1 MPTTHLHALFA
12 PTSVAIVGVSPQRT
26 HGGNVIANLRSIG
39 YTGSVYP
46 VHPTAT
52 EFEGLRVAP
61 DLEALDTAPACAVF
75 VLSADK
81 VVGEL
86 RKAGRMG
93 VKAAVVFA
101 SGFGELNAA
110 GARLEQELSAT
121 AKAFGIQLCGPNC
134 MGLADYSTRFSPYSG
149 SLPHQHAPGHVAV
162 LSHSGSGCV
171 VFSNTGRFGVS
182 KLVSLGNSTV
192 LDMPH
197 YLDHLVDDPQTRIA
211 ALLVETVRDPV
222 HFQQAAMRMRAA
234 GKHVVVLKNGRS
246 QKGMAATAAHTGA
259 LGGAHEA
266 YRQFFEDCG
275 ALLVDDMDELIETVT
290 LLERL
295 RTVPRAG
302 RVALIGISGGEIA
315 MACDLAEETRVDLA
329 ELGADTKQKIE
340 AAMPKFSFAS
350 NPLDTRTFEHGSYVQ
365 LMRYLAEDE
374 DVGLLAVAQ
383 DSACTL
389 DDRQARRYSGIA
401 HAVRDA
407 VQAIDKPVVFY
418 NNTAMPLHPLLA
430 EPLHQAGVP
439 VLQGARPALLAVSR
453 VMAYGAQAQRPV
465 DPTAEPSAKGQALAP
480 QPHWVERLA
489 SGAPFSEAEARQF
502 LQDHGLPVLVGTL
515 ATTAQEACEAAE
527 RIGRPV
533 VLKIDSPDIAHK
545 TEVGG
550 VELSVSG
557 AQTVAQAFERMRA
570 RVLAAA
576 PHARIRGVLVQEM
589 VQGGIEVL
597 GGITRQAPF
606 GPVLT
611 LGWGGTQVE
620 LLRDSRVVLAPF
632 THERIGRQLDSTKVA
647 ALLAGFRG
655 AAPKDR
661 ETLVDLL
668 VRLTD
673 VFTAYGDLIEALEIN
688 PISVLDDGQGVRVL
702 DALLV
707 PQARP
712 NAPNKADSETNPT
725 GVHA

>member
-1 MPTTHLHALFA
+1 MQTTPLHALFA

-26 HGGNVIANLRSIG
+26 HGGNVVNNLRSLG
-39 YTGSVYP
+39 YTGAVFP
-46 VHPTAT
+46 IHPTAT
-52 EFEGLRVAP
+52 EFEGLGVCP

-75 VLSADK
+75 VLSGEK
-81 VVGEL
+81 VIGEL

-110 GARLEQELSAT
+110 GAQLELELSAI
-121 AKAFGIQLCGPNC
+121 AKEFGMQLCGPNC
-134 MGLADYSTRFSPYSG
+134 MGLADYSTRFAPYSG
-149 SLPHQHAPGHVAV
+149 SLPRQHAPGHVAV

-197 YLDHLVDDPQTRIA
+197 YLDHLVEDAQTRIA

-259 LGGAHEA
+259 LGGAHVA

-275 ALLVDDMDELIETVT
+275 AILVDDMDELIETVT

-295 RTVPRAG
+295 RYVPPKG

-315 MACDLAEETRVDLA
+315 MACDLADETHVDLA
-329 ELGADTKQKIE
+329 ELSADTKQKIE

-365 LMRYLAEDE
+365 LMRHLAADE
-374 DVGLLAVAQ
+374 DVGILAVAQ

-389 DDRQARRYSGIA
+389 DDRQAKRYSAIA

-430 EPLHQAGVP
+430 DPLCQAGVP
-439 VLQGARPALLAVSR
+439 VLHGARPALLAIAR
-453 VMAYGAQAQRPV
+453 VMAYGAQSAPPAHGAAHASAFVQQR
-465 DPTAEPSAKGQALAP
+465 K
-480 QPHWVERLA
+480 WVERLS
-489 SGAPFSEAEARQF
+489 SGQPCSEAEAKQF
-502 LQDHGLPVLVGTL
+502 LQDHGLPVLAGTI
-515 ATTAQEACEAAE
+515 ATTAQEARDAAD

-533 VLKIDSPDIAHK
+533 VLKIDSPDIPHK

-550 VELSVSG
+550 VELAVSG
-557 AQTVAQAFERMRA
+557 AEAVGEAFERIRT

-576 PHARIRGVLVQEM
+576 PQARIRGVLVQEM
-589 VQGGIEVL
+589 VPGGVEVL

-606 GPVLT
+606 GAVLT

-620 LLRDSRVVLAPF
+620 LFQDSRVVLAPF
-632 THERIGRQLDSTKVA
+632 THERIGRQLDGTKVA

-668 VRLTD
+668 LRLTD
-673 VFTAYGDLIEALEIN
+673 LFTAYGELIEALEIN
-688 PISVLDDGQGVRVL
+688 PIAVLDDGQGVRVL

-712 NAPNKADSETNPT
+712 NTLNEAHPETNPT
-725 GVHA
+725 GVPA

>member
-1 MPTTHLHALFA
+1 MHTTTLHALFA

-26 HGGNVIANLRSIG
+26 HGGNVISNLRSIG
-39 YTGSVYP
+39 YTGSIHP

-61 DLEALDTAPACAVF
+61 DLEALDAAPACAVF
-75 VLSADK
+75 VLSAEK
-81 VVGEL
+81 AVGEL

-110 GARLEQELSAT
+110 GARLELELSAT
-121 AKAFGIQLCGPNC
+121 AKEFGIQLCGPNC

-197 YLDHLVDDPQTRIA
+197 YLDHLVEDAQTRIA

-234 GKHVVVLKNGRS
+234 GKHVVILKNGRS

-275 ALLVDDMDELIETVT
+275 AVLVDDMDELIETVT

-295 RTVPRAG
+295 RYVPRAG

-315 MACDLAEETRVDLA
+315 MACDLADETRVDLA

-365 LMRYLAEDE
+365 LMRTLAEDE

-383 DSACTL
+383 DSAFTL
-389 DDRQARRYSGIA
+389 DDRQAQRYSGIA

-439 VLQGARPALLAVSR
+439 VLHGARPALLAMSR
-453 VMAYGAQAQRPV
+453 VMAYGAQTQRPV
-465 DPTAEPSAKGQALAP
+465 DPIAEGQAVAP
-480 QPHWVERLA
+480 QRPWVERLS
-489 SGAPFSEAEARQF
+489 SGAPFSEAEAKQF
-502 LQDHGLPVLVGTL
+502 LQDHGLPVLAGTR
-515 ATTAQEACEAAE
+515 ATTAQEASEAAE

-533 VLKIDSPDIAHK
+533 VLKIDSPDIPHK

-550 VELSVSG
+550 VVLSVSG
-557 AQTVAQAFERMRA
+557 AQAVAQAFDRMRA

-620 LLRDSRVVLAPF
+620 LFRDSRVVLAPF
-632 THERIGRQLDSTKVA
+632 THARIGRQLDSTKVA

-668 VRLTD
+668 LRLTE

-688 PISVLDDGQGVRVL
+688 PIAVLDDGQGVRVL
-702 DALLV
+702 DALLI
-707 PQARP
+707 PKAPTDSHRP
-712 NAPNKADSETNPT
+712 NDSTTAAT
-725 GVHA
+725 GAHA

>member
-1 MPTTHLHALFA
+1 MQTTHLEALFA
-12 PTSVAIVGVSPQRT
+12 PASVAIVGVSPQRT
-26 HGGNVIANLRSIG
+26 HGGNVITNLRSIG
-39 YTGSVYP
+39 YRGP
-46 VHPTAT
+46 ILPIHPTAT

-75 VLSADK
+75 VLSAEK

-93 VKAAVVFA
+93 VQAAVVLA

-110 GARLEQELSAT
+110 GAGLEQELAQI
-121 AKAFGIQLCGPNC
+121 AQDHGIRLCGPNC

-149 SLPHQHAPGHVAV
+149 SLPRQHAPGHVAV

-182 KLVSLGNSTV
+182 KLVSVGNGTV

-197 YLDHLVDDPQTRIA
+197 YLDHLVEDEQTRVA

-222 HFQQAAMRMRAA
+222 HFQQAALRMRAA

-246 QKGMAATAAHTGA
+246 KKGMAATAAHTGA

-275 ALLVDDMDELIETVT
+275 ALLVDDMDELIETAT

-295 RTVPRAG
+295 RHVPRAG

-315 MACDLAEETRVDLA
+315 MACDLADETGVELA
-329 ELGADTKQKIE
+329 ELRAQTKQKIE

-350 NPLDTRTFEHGSYVQ
+350 NPLDTRTFEHGTYVQ
-365 LMRYLAEDE
+365 LMRTLAQDE

-383 DSACTL
+383 DSASTL
-389 DDRQARRYSGIA
+389 DDRQAQRYSAIA

-407 VQAIDKPVVFY
+407 VQTIEKPVVFY

-430 EPLHQAGVP
+430 EPLREAGIP
-439 VLQGARPALLAVSR
+439 VLQGARSALLAVSR
-453 VMAYGAQAQRPV
+453 VMAYGAQTASRPHPDAQAPAARPQ
-465 DPTAEPSAKGQALAP
+465 QA
-480 QPHWVERLA
+480 WVERLS
-489 SGAPFSEAEARQF
+489 SGLPFSEAEARQF
-502 LQDHGLPVLVGTL
+502 LQDHGLPVLAGTR
-515 ATTAQEACEAAE
+515 ATTAQEAFEAAD

-550 VELSVSG
+550 VALSVSG
-557 AQTVAQAFERMRA
+557 GPAAAQAFEDMLR
-570 RVLAAA
+570 RVKAAV
-576 PHARIRGVLVQEM
+576 PHARILGVQVQEM
-589 VQGGIEVL
+589 VQGGVEVL
-597 GGITRQAPF
+597 AGITQQAPF

-632 THERIGRQLDSTKVA
+632 SHERIARQLDATKVA

-655 AAPKDR
+655 APPKDR

-668 VRLTD
+668 VRLAA

-688 PISVLDDGQGVRVL
+688 PIAVLDDGQGVRVL
-702 DALLV
+702 DALLI
-707 PQARP
+707 PKARP
-712 NAPNKADSETNPT
+712 ALRHASDTPT
-725 GVHA
+725 TQATGAHA